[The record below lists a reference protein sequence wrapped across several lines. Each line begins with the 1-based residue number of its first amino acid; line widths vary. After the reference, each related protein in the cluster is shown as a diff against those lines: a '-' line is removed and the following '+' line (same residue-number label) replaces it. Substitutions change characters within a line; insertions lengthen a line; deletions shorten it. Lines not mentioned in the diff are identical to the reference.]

1 MKISGYHLRVGYCSG
16 VPDWDT
22 TFTETML
29 TFSWITRRTLGI
41 ATALLLSTTAACGRD
56 SAGPTAVNSVTPAS
70 VTSLSGNGQSAIVGS
85 SLAQSLVVKVS
96 NSAGSPIAGA
106 TVSFA
111 VTSGVATLSQPSAQ
125 TDNSGIASTQVTVGS
140 AAGAVVVAATVLGTS
155 LTTQFSVT
163 ALASTGGADCSTPI
177 SLSVGGA
184 IILSGA
190 SVCVAGSSAEYMLI
204 PFNSATNAATL
215 SMFSVQPSD
224 IRTLTSALKP
234 GALSGGMSGAL
245 FDAVSGT
252 VSGSGSGTA
261 SGTMPAT
268 LGAPSGR
275 QASATGRQAFEMGL
289 RKRERDALQ
298 PRFSAARSWYASRG
312 IGSGARFNAIPSTAT
327 VGTLVS
333 LNSNAG
339 DACARPDMRVARVAA
354 VGRKALVVAD
364 TSNPAGGFTDADYAS
379 IAATFDDVVDPID
392 TRAFGEPSDI
402 DANGHV
408 VLYFTSAVNALTPK
422 DVGYYIGGFFFGR
435 DLFPTTSTNTL
446 AACDASN
453 VAEMFYL
460 LVPDPDG
467 VINGNKRT
475 KTFVTNVT
483 ISTVAHEYQHLI
495 NASRRLYVN
504 TAATGFEVTWLDEGL
519 AHMAEELLFY
529 GRSGL
534 APLYNIDAPLVRS
547 NETYRSAF
555 NSDVISNFGRLRSFL
570 ANPSQNSPY
579 ANNDSLA
586 TRGATWSFL
595 RYAIDQQPASSQETL
610 LRQLVNSTT
619 AGLSNLRAVFGSDLT
634 PLFRDWATSFA
645 LDDVSGAAMR
655 YQMRSWNLPSILGAL
670 DTNGSYPLATQALSD
685 RTLTTVTVA
694 GGGAAYLRFGVG
706 GGGSAS
712 LLWTT
717 PVAVVTT
724 LVRTK

>member
-1 MKISGYHLRVGYCSG
+1 MFLI
-16 VPDWDT
+16 WDT
-22 TFTETML
+22 TYTETMP
-29 TFSWITRRTLGI
+29 TFRLITSRTLRI
-41 ATALLLSTTAACGRD
+41 AAALLLSTAAACGGD

-85 SLAQSLVVKVS
+85 SLAQSLVVQVS
-96 NSAGSPIAGA
+96 NSSGSAIAGA

-111 VTSGVATLSQPSAQ
+111 VISGSATLSQATAQ
-125 TDNSGIASTQVTVGS
+125 TDNSGIASTQVTIGS
-140 AAGAVVVAATVLGTS
+140 AAGPVVVAATVQGTT

-163 ALASTGGADCSTPI
+163 ALASTGGANCSTPV
-177 SLSVGGA
+177 SLAIGGA
-184 IILSGA
+184 ITLSGA
-190 SVCVAGSSAEYMLI
+190 SVCVAGSSSAEFMLI
-204 PFNSATNAATL
+204 PFNSATNAATR
-215 SMFSVQPSD
+215 SMYAVQPSG
-224 IRTLTSALKP
+224 IRTLTSALRSD
-234 GALSGGMSGAL
+234 AMSGTMYGAL
-245 FDAVSGT
+245 FDAVSGS
-252 VSGSGSGTA
+252 VSGSVPGSVSGTL
-261 SGTMPAT
+261 GT
-268 LGAPSGR
+268 S
-275 QASATGRQAFEMGL
+275 SATQVSVTGREAFEMGL
-289 RKRERDALQ
+289 RKRERDALV
-298 PRFSAARSWYASRG
+298 PRLSAARSWYASRSISG
-312 IGSGARFNAIPSTAT
+312 GARFNAIPSTAT

-333 LNSNAG
+333 LNSNSD
-339 DACARPDMRVARVAA
+339 DACTRPDMRVARVAA

-379 IAATFDDVVDPID
+379 IAATFDDIVDPID

-435 DLFPTTSTNTL
+435 DLFPTTATTTL
-446 AACDASN
+446 AACTVSN

-460 LVPDPDG
+460 LVPDPEG

-475 KTFVTNVT
+475 KAFVTNAT
-483 ISTVAHEYQHLI
+483 IATVAHEYQHLI

-504 TAATGFEVTWLDEGL
+504 TVATDFEVTWLNEGL

-534 APLYNIDAPLVRS
+534 APLSNIDAPLLRS
-547 NETYRSAF
+547 NSTYRNAF
-555 NSDVISNFGRLRSFL
+555 NTDAISNFGRLQAFI
-570 ANPSQNSPY
+570 ANPSLNSPY

-595 RYAIDQQPASSQETL
+595 RYAIDQQSAASQETM

-619 AGLSNLRAVFGSDLT
+619 TGFSNLRAVFGNDLT

-645 LDDVSGAAMR
+645 LDDVSGAAAR
-655 YQMRSWNLPSILGAL
+655 YQMRSWNLASILGAL
-670 DTNGSYPLATQALSD
+670 NTNGSYSLATQALSD
-685 RTLTTVTVA
+685 GSLNTVTVA

-706 GGGSAS
+706 TSGSAS
-712 LLWTT
+712 FVWTT
-717 PVAVVTT
+717 PNAVITT